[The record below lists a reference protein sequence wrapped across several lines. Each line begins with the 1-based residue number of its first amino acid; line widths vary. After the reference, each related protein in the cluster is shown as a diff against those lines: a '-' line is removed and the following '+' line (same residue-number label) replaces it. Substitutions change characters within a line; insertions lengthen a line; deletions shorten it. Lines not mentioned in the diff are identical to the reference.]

1 LKEVLVDGVIQEWRL
16 RQKVLLI
23 IFTVEEALKIIETKR
38 YIDSDGLTPEV
49 EEELA
54 QVRGMTVDYF
64 PNNERCYTLY
74 ANSF

>member
-1 LKEVLVDGVIQEWRL
+1 MKEVLVDGVIQEWRL